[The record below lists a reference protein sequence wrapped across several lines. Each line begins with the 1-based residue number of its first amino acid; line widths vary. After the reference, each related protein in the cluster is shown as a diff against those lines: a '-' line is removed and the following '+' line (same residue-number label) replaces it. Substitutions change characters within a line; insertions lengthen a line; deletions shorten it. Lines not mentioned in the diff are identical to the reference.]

1 MIINRLMTERG
12 YAVSAAL
19 VVAHPDDEAL
29 WFGGILATVPFEWT
43 VICCS
48 IPDRDPIRAWKFH
61 DACNLLGVHGKVMP
75 FQEAGVYMPVR
86 PGVFEILSEE
96 LGFFDLVV
104 THSAAG
110 EYGHRHHIEIGDW
123 IRRNFTSK
131 AVSGMTGVDRKDVDG
146 EVFEI
151 NMTEHDFERKREAIM
166 QYDHYA
172 ISDGGITKGEALLRK
187 YERLGLDVEAYVGP
201 A

>member
-29 WFGGILATVPFEWT
+29 WFGGLLATVPFEWT

-48 IPDRDPIRAWKFH
+48 IPDRDPIRAWKFY
-61 DACNLLGVHGKVMP
+61 DACAALGVQGKVMP
-75 FQEAGVYMPVR
+75 FQEAGVFMPVR
-86 PGVFEILSEE
+86 SGVFDVLRAE
-96 LGFFDLVV
+96 LGVFDLVV
-104 THSAAG
+104 THSTAG

-123 IRRNFTSK
+123 IRTKFPEKT
-131 AVSGMTGVDRKDVDG
+131 VSGLTGVEPASIDG
-146 EVFEI
+146 NVFEI
-151 NMTEHDFERKREAIM
+151 NMTEHDFSRKRNAIM
-166 QYDHYA
+166 QYDHYGELDA
-172 ISDGGITKGEALLRK
+172 GLMKGEALLRK
-187 YERLGLDVEAYVGP
+187 YSGLRLDVEAYVGP